1 MVHFRIELALQGPDP
16 ISDKSGWQRMLWL
29 YQPRDLLSRQS
40 IALRRAE
47 PGQVLSDPERFDKL
61 NNAPRAWRSF
71 RTIRRR

>member
-1 MVHFRIELALQGPDP
+1 MANSTTKCTTVEGSIENV
-16 ISDKSGWQRMLWL
+16 LWL

-61 NNAPRAWRSF
+61 DNAPRAWRSF